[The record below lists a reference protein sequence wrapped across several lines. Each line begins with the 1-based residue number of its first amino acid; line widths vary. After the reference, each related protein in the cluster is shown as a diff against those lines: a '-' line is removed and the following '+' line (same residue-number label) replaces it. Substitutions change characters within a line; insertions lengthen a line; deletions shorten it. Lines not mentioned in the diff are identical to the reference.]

1 MVTNPPTQ
9 VVVVQQFSDSPVFIN
24 CPVCRSPI
32 VTQVRHQSGILTHL
46 MCGLLCLFGCFPGC
60 CLLPY
65 LIPALK
71 DIEHSCPV
79 CGITIARITRL

>member
-46 MCGLLCLFGCFPGC
+46 MCGLLCLFGHMNQMYLTGADRVH
-60 CLLPY
+60 
-65 LIPALK
+65 LIP
-71 DIEHSCPV
+71 S
-79 CGITIARITRL
+79 